1 MNDGSSTIM
10 ASDGMWA
17 EVVLIGLAVLLHG
30 VCQGVEVAI
39 MAVRQSRR
47 QQAVAPDSPSA
58 AVVGLILESP
68 ERFLT
73 TLQMGKTCWSM
84 FAAILAGVVVVR
96 DMAYWLSM
104 WSEEVGGV
112 IWAVPLAFVL
122 VLGCLTYVSLIVGQW
137 VPQVIAQ
144 QHPDAVL
151 RWMARPLLMLTRLC
165 VAIRLLCTGSL
176 TAVLWLLRH
185 PRLSVEASA
194 AAITEE
200 DVTTLVREGA
210 ERGIFEEVEHELI
223 EGVFEFTDTA
233 AREIMI
239 PRVRIQALEIDT
251 PPDEVIHKMGDNGH
265 SRVPVYRGDL
275 DHVVGVLYF
284 KDLIRVISEER
295 AWTLRSLLHP
305 PLFVPETVQISR
317 LLRTLQQ
324 RRLNMAMVVDEHG
337 GVAGLVTVEDLLEQ
351 LVGEIADEDEPMPD
365 AQIVQLPD
373 GSLVIQGSMSL
384 WDLHERFDLPVEA
397 SADYQTL
404 AGFLLARLGRVPQG
418 GETVVEHGYRFTV
431 VDMDGPRVV
440 RVKVERYMPEEKSER
455 VADFAFKEVE
465 QAGEISEDI

>member
-1 MNDGSSTIM
+1 MAADGIWT
-10 ASDGMWA
+10 
-17 EVVLIGLAVLLHG
+17 EVVLIGLAILLHG
-30 VCQGVEVAI
+30 VFQSVEVAI
-39 MAVRQSRR
+39 LAMRQSRR
-47 QQAVAPDSPSA
+47 QQTVPVDGPNATL
-58 AVVGLILESP
+58 VGLILASP

-73 TLQMGKTCWSM
+73 TIQIGKTCCGL
-84 FAAILAGVVVVR
+84 FAAILAGVGVVQEVSS
-96 DMAYWLSM
+96 WLFIR
-104 WSEEVGGV
+104 SEGV
-112 IWAVPLAFVL
+112 DKATWAMLLAFVL
-122 VLGCLTYVSLIVGQW
+122 VLGVLTYVSLIMGQW

-165 VAIRLLCTGSL
+165 VVIRLLCTGSL
-176 TAVLWLLRH
+176 TAVLWLLRQ
-185 PRLSVEASA
+185 PRLSVEASTV
-194 AAITEE
+194 AITEE

-239 PRVRIQALEIDT
+239 PRVRIQALEVDT
-251 PPDEVIHKMGDNGH
+251 PPDEVIHKMGENGH

-284 KDLIRVISEER
+284 KDLLRAISEDH

-337 GVAGLVTVEDLLEQ
+337 GVAGLITVEDLLEQ
-351 LVGEIADEDEPMPD
+351 LVGEIADEDEPIPD

-373 GSLVIQGSMSL
+373 GSLVIQGSMPL

-397 SADYQTL
+397 SSDYQTL
-404 AGFLLARLGRVPQG
+404 AGLVLARLGRVPQG
-418 GETVVEHGYRFTV
+418 GETIVEHGYRLTV
-431 VDMDGPRVV
+431 VDMDGPRIV
-440 RVKVERYMPEEKSER
+440 RVKVEKPLEEKSDQI
-455 VADFAFKEVE
+455 ADFALKEAE
-465 QAGEISEDI
+465 QTDETSEDV

>member
-1 MNDGSSTIM
+1 MNDGSATIM
-10 ASDGMWA
+10 ASDGIWA
-17 EVVLIGLAVLLHG
+17 EVVLIGLAILLHG

-47 QQAVAPDSPSA
+47 QQAVAVDSPSA

-73 TLQMGKTCWSM
+73 TLRIGKTCCCVV
-84 FAAILAGVVVVR
+84 AAMLASVVVLREVTAWLSTWPEGLAGTT
-96 DMAYWLSM
+96 
-104 WSEEVGGV
+104 
-112 IWAVPLAFVL
+112 WALPLAFIL
-122 VLGCLTYVSLIVGQW
+122 LLGGLTYVLLIVGQW

-144 QHPDAVL
+144 QYPDAVL
-151 RWMARPLLMLTRLC
+151 RWNGRPLVILTRLC
-165 VAIRLLCTGSL
+165 VAVRLLCTGSL
-176 TAVLWLLRH
+176 AVVLWLLRL
-185 PRLSVEASA
+185 PPLPVEGSGE
-194 AAITEE
+194 AITEE

-239 PRVRIQALEIDT
+239 PRVRIQALEVDT
-251 PPDEVIHKMGDNGH
+251 PPDEVIHKMGENGH

-295 AWTLRSLLHP
+295 PWTLRSLLHP

-351 LVGEIADEDEPMPD
+351 LVGEIADEDEPMSD

-397 SADYQTL
+397 SSDYQTL
-404 AGFLLARLGRVPQG
+404 AGFLLARLGRVPRG

-431 VDMDGPRVV
+431 VDMDGPRIA
-440 RVKVERYMPEEKSER
+440 RIKVERHMPEEKGER
-455 VADFAFKEVE
+455 IADLAFKEAE
-465 QAGEISEDI
+465 QADKMSEEG

>member
-1 MNDGSSTIM
+1 M
-10 ASDGMWA
+10 ASDSIWA
-17 EVVLIGLAVLLHG
+17 EVGLIGLAVLLQG

-39 MAVRQSRR
+39 LAVRQSRR
-47 QQAVAPDSPSA
+47 QQAVTADRPSA

-73 TLQMGKTCWSM
+73 TIQIGKTCCGM

-96 DMAYWLSM
+96 DVASWLLG
-104 WSEEVGGV
+104 WSEGFGGA
-112 IWAVPLAFVL
+112 IWSMPLAFVL
-122 VLGCLTYVSLIVGQW
+122 VLGGLTYVSLIVGQW

-144 QHPDAVL
+144 QHLDAVL
-151 RWMARPLLMLTRLC
+151 RWVARPLVMLTRLC
-165 VAIRLLCTGSL
+165 VAIRLLCTASL
-176 TAVLWLLRH
+176 TVVLWLLRH
-185 PRLSVEASA
+185 PRLTAEAAA

-239 PRVRIQALEIDT
+239 PRVRIQALDVNT

-265 SRVPVYRGDL
+265 SRVPIYSGDL

-284 KDLIRVISEER
+284 KDLIRAISEER

-365 AQIVQLPD
+365 AQIVQMPD

-404 AGFLLARLGRVPQG
+404 AGLLLARLGRVPQG
-418 GETVVEHGYRFTV
+418 GETIVEHGYRFTV

-440 RVKVERYMPEEKSER
+440 RVKAERYLPEEKSDR
-455 VADFAFKEVE
+455 VADFAFREAE
-465 QAGEISEDI
+465 QVDEAPKDI

>member
-1 MNDGSSTIM
+1 MTPDSIWT
-10 ASDGMWA
+10 
-17 EVVLIGLAVLLHG
+17 EVMLIGLAVLSHG

-47 QQAVAPDSPSA
+47 QQAVAAESPSA
-58 AVVGLILESP
+58 AAVGLIFESP

-73 TLQMGKTCWSM
+73 TLQIGKTCCAL
-84 FAAILAGVVVVR
+84 FAAMLAGVA
-96 DMAYWLSM
+96 MLQ
-104 WSEEVGGV
+104 EVAVWISRQPAGGDGTT
-112 IWAVPLAFVL
+112 WMLPLAFVL
-122 VLGCLTYVSLIVGQW
+122 LLAGLTYVLLIVGQW

-144 QHPDAVL
+144 QYPDAVL
-151 RWMARPLLMLTRLC
+151 RWLGRPLVMMNRLG
-165 VAIRLLCTGSL
+165 IGFRLLCTGSL
-176 TAVLWLLRH
+176 AAILWLLGL
-185 PRLSVEASA
+185 PRLPVEGPVE
-194 AAITEE
+194 AITEE

-239 PRVRIQALEIDT
+239 PRVRIQALEVDT

-284 KDLIRVISEER
+284 KDLLRVISEER

-337 GVAGLVTVEDLLEQ
+337 GVAGLVTVEDLLEE

-384 WDLHERFDLPVEA
+384 WDLHERLELPLEA
-397 SADYQTL
+397 SPDYQTL

-455 VADFAFKEVE
+455 VADFAFKEAE
-465 QAGEISEDI
+465 QADEMSGDI

>member
-1 MNDGSSTIM
+1 M
-10 ASDGMWA
+10 ASDGIWA

-30 VCQGVEVAI
+30 VCQGIEVAI
-39 MAVRQSRR
+39 TVVRQSHR
-47 QQAVAPDSPSA
+47 QQAVAADDPSA
-58 AVVGLILESP
+58 TMVGLILEAP
-68 ERFLT
+68 ERFLA
-73 TLQMGKTCWSM
+73 TLQIVRVCCGM
-84 FAAILAGVVVVR
+84 FAAMVAGVVAVQ
-96 DMAYWLSM
+96 
-104 WSEEVGGV
+104 EVSSRLFMRPEGIGETA
-112 IWAVPLAFVL
+112 WGVPLSFAL
-122 VLGCLTYVSLIVGQW
+122 VLGGLTYVSLIVGQW

-144 QHPDAVL
+144 QYPDAVL
-151 RWMARPLLMLTRLC
+151 RWTSRPLVMLTRLC
-165 VAIRLLCTGSL
+165 AVIRILCTGSL

-185 PRLSVEASA
+185 PRLSVEVPA

-239 PRVRIQALEIDT
+239 PRVRIQALEVDT
-251 PPDEVIHKMGDNGH
+251 PPDEVIHKMGENGH

-384 WDLHERFDLPVEA
+384 WDLNERLDLPVEA

-455 VADFAFKEVE
+455 VADFAFKEAE
-465 QAGEISEDI
+465 QVDERSEDI